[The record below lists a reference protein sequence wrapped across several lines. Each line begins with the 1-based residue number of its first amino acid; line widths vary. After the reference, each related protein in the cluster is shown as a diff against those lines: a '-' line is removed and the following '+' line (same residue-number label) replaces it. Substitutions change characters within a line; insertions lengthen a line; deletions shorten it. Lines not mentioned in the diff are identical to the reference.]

1 MTHRTPPTGPA
12 SALGSGTHL
21 HDPLP
26 EILIEPVVRAAL
38 LEDLGHAGDLTTAA
52 TVPRDLT
59 GTVALVAR
67 DPGVVAGLPAALLAW
82 RLLHPAVTV
91 EVVRPDGSRV
101 APGDEIA
108 RVTGPVH
115 VLLTGERVAL
125 NLLSHLSGVATATA
139 GLVDAVA
146 GTGAAIC
153 CTRKTTPGLRALEK
167 AAVRAGGGA
176 NHRFGLDDA
185 VLVKDNHLAF
195 AGGIAPAL
203 AGIRA
208 RVGHLVKVEVE
219 VDTLAQL
226 REVVTLGVEP
236 GLVDVVML
244 DNMSLPELTE
254 AVETDAG
261 RCLLEA
267 SGRITAQT
275 AAEIAHTGVDLIS
288 AGWIT
293 HSAPALDIGLDH
305 R

>member
-1 MTHRTPPTGPA
+1 MTDPTTARPTPV
-12 SALGSGTHL
+12 L
-21 HDPLP
+21 DPLP
-26 EILIEPVVRAAL
+26 EILVAPVVRAAL

-59 GTVALVAR
+59 GSVALVAR
-67 DPGVVAGLPAALLAW
+67 DAGVVAGLPAALLAW
-82 RLLHPAVTV
+82 RLLDPGV
-91 EVVRPDGSRV
+91 ETRVARPDGSPV

-108 RVTGPVH
+108 VVTGAVH
-115 VLLTGERVAL
+115 TLLTGERVAL

-139 GLVDAVA
+139 GLVEAVA
-146 GTGAAIC
+146 GTRASIC

-219 VDTLAQL
+219 VDTLEQL
-226 REVVTLGVEP
+226 REVVEIGVEP

-244 DNMSLPELTE
+244 DNMGLEELAE
-254 AVETDAG
+254 AVAFVG
-261 RCLLEA
+261 RRCLLEA
-267 SGRITAQT
+267 SGRVTRETAGPI
-275 AAEIAHTGVDLIS
+275 AETGVDLIS

-293 HSAPALDIGLDH
+293 HSAPILDVGLDH